1 MNYNL
6 ADCFALAEIVDELL
20 ARAYRFDTK
29 MITTLE
35 NPIPEELN
43 RLLGFD
49 YIIILDFEATCN

>member
-49 YIIILDFEATCN
+49 YIIILDFEATCT